1 MVLVGAAHHRA
12 LLHGGVAADDVL
24 DHGGEHLE
32 AVVADDHPL
41 DPGIQEHKAVLVQ
54 IAHVTGVDPDA
65 AIGVAAEAV
74 RLSVASEE
82 VEVSEEAEVLAAAAS
97 EEEWAEAAVPA
108 PGSKTRNNQII
119 NFNKKTR
126 NMKKSIIIILAVVAI
141 LVIWAVSVYN
151 GLVTMDEN
159 VTGQWANVET
169 QYQRRAD
176 LIPNLVNTVKG
187 YATHEKETLE
197 GVVAARSQ
205 ATQIK
210 VDAEDLT
217 PEKLAEYQK
226 AQGAVTSALGKLLA
240 ITENYPDLKAN
251 QNFLELQA
259 QLEGTENRINVARKN
274 FNDAAQA
281 YNTNIRRFPKN
292 IFAGMFGFDKKAY
305 FEAEEGSEKAPKVE
319 F

>member
-1 MVLVGAAHHRA
+1 
-12 LLHGGVAADDVL
+12 
-24 DHGGEHLE
+24 
-32 AVVADDHPL
+32 
-41 DPGIQEHKAVLVQ
+41 
-54 IAHVTGVDPDA
+54 
-65 AIGVAAEAV
+65 
-74 RLSVASEE
+74 
-82 VEVSEEAEVLAAAAS
+82 
-97 EEEWAEAAVPA
+97 
-108 PGSKTRNNQII
+108 
-119 NFNKKTR
+119 
-126 NMKKSIIIILAVVAI
+126 MKKSIIIILAVVVI

-159 VTGQWANVET
+159 VSGQWANVET

-210 VDAEDLT
+210 VDAADLT
-217 PEKLAEYQK
+217 PEKLAQYQK

-240 ITENYPDLKAN
+240 ITENYPDLK
-251 QNFLELQA
+251 LQA

>member
-1 MVLVGAAHHRA
+1 
-12 LLHGGVAADDVL
+12 
-24 DHGGEHLE
+24 
-32 AVVADDHPL
+32 
-41 DPGIQEHKAVLVQ
+41 
-54 IAHVTGVDPDA
+54 
-65 AIGVAAEAV
+65 
-74 RLSVASEE
+74 
-82 VEVSEEAEVLAAAAS
+82 
-97 EEEWAEAAVPA
+97 
-108 PGSKTRNNQII
+108 
-119 NFNKKTR
+119 
-126 NMKKSIIIILAVVAI
+126 MKKSMIILLAVVAVI
-141 LVIWAVSVYN
+141 ALLVIGAVNMYN
-151 GLVTMDEN
+151 GLVTMDEQVN
-159 VTGQWANVET
+159 GQWANVET

-197 GVVAARSQ
+197 GVVEARSQ
-205 ATQIK
+205 ATQMK
-210 VDAEDLT
+210 VDINDLT
-217 PEKLAEYQK
+217 PEKLAAYQK

-305 FEAEEGSEKAPKVE
+305 FEAAEGTEKAPEVK